1 MYRDDTLDHLNVFA
15 PAAAPRSRA
24 PRTTLVVDLGDNI
37 GSGAWWRGLLTLVA
51 LLTGIFWLALTP
63 TRLPAYASAPKSTSQ
78 LAALQTVSIA
88 PLIEGGHTG
97 ARMAPTALVKP
108 LAETPER
115 PRIEL
120 LAELREVDSF
130 SAALRRAGVGMADVT
145 QAAMLIANYA
155 DVASLQPGTTFD
167 LVLGRRT
174 DKTQPRP
181 LDELTFRAAFDLQ
194 MEVARNDAGELYAK
208 PIPIR
213 IDDTP
218 LRVTGLVGD
227 SLYKSARE
235 AGLPSRVVA
244 NFIKAL
250 SPRVNFQRNVLA
262 SDEFDVVVAHKRAE
276 TGETETGD
284 LLYARLDG
292 NDKNLEIAAWQKDG
306 KTEYFL
312 PDGKGVKEGMA
323 LDPVRGA
330 RLSSGFGMRSH
341 PVLKRTRMHKGIDFA
356 ARSGTPIEATAAG
369 TVIFAGR
376 NGGYGNQVRI
386 RHKDGIVTS
395 YSHMKDFGAGI
406 RSGASVRQGQQI
418 GYVGSTGMSTGPHLH
433 YEVHVA
439 GRAVNPR
446 SQKLPTGVELT
457 GGELK
462 RFQQELARLRSIS
475 PITGKD
481 DEGETSE
488 S

>member
-1 MYRDDTLDHLNVFA
+1 MYRDSTLDDLNIFT
-15 PAAAPRSRA
+15 PAAAAKRKRN
-24 PRTTLVVDLGDNI
+24 VIVDLGDDI
-37 GSGAWWRGLLTLVA
+37 GSGSWWRGLLTLIG
-51 LLTGIFWLALTP
+51 LLTFAFWLAMTP
-63 TRLPAYASAPKSTSQ
+63 SRLPAYASAPKSDTQ
-78 LAALQTVSIA
+78 LAALRAVSIS
-88 PLIEGGHTG
+88 PLMENGRTG

-115 PRIEL
+115 PRIEVV
-120 LAELREVDSF
+120 AELREVDSF
-130 SAALRRAGVGMADVT
+130 SAALRRAGVGMNDVSTAALLISDYADVT
-145 QAAMLIANYA
+145 GLK
-155 DVASLQPGTTFD
+155 PGTTFD

-181 LDELTFRAAFDLQ
+181 LDGLGFRAAFDLQ
-194 MEVARNDAGELYAK
+194 MEVARNDVGDLYAR
-208 PIPIR
+208 PVPIR
-213 IDDTP
+213 IDDSP

-250 SPRVNFQRNVLA
+250 SPRVNFQRNVMA
-262 SDEFDVVVAHKRAE
+262 SDEFDVVVAHRRAE
-276 TGETETGD
+276 TGETETGE

-292 NDKNLEIAAWQKDG
+292 NDKDLEIAAWEKDG
-306 KTEYFL
+306 KTQYFL

-330 RLSSGFGMRSH
+330 RMSSRFGMRRH

-369 TVIFAGR
+369 TVVFAGR

-386 RHKDGIVTS
+386 RHKNGIVTS
-395 YSHMKDFGAGI
+395 YSHMKSFGSGI
-406 RSGASVRQGQQI
+406 RSGASVAQGQSI

-439 GRAVNPR
+439 GRAVDPR
-446 SQKLPTGVELT
+446 SQKLPVGVELT
-457 GGELK
+457 GGELQ
-462 RFQQELARLRSIS
+462 RFKEKLAQLRSVS
-475 PITGKD
+475 PISTSD
-481 DEGETSE
+481 DEEAETRKS
-488 S
+488 